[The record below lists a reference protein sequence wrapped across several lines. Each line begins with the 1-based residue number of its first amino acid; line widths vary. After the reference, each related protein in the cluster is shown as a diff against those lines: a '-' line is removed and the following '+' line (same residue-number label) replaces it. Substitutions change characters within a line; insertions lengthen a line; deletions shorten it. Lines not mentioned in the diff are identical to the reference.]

1 MVLLGYVRTI
11 RGQKRNGTLEG
22 RVIHVM
28 GTITVC
34 SVRNTVID
42 PSIYPIHY
50 WTPSEMNGAHPTH
63 SVPCILR
70 SAESLRVGY
79 YKPDTSKLLR
89 SFPPSAG
96 ERY

>member
-1 MVLLGYVRTI
+1 MVLLGYIRTI
-11 RGQKRNGTLEG
+11 RGQKRNGILEG
-22 RVIHVM
+22 RVVHVM

-34 SVRNTVID
+34 SVRNIVID
-42 PSIYPIHY
+42 PLIYPIHY
-50 WTPSEMNGAHPTH
+50 WSPEMNGAHPIH

-70 SAESLRVGY
+70 STESLRVGY